1 MNSKSTGSSVAAAG
15 VTVAALALIYKTI
28 KKRALSVSSM
38 NASNTYLLAG
48 DIGGT
53 SSRLSLYDPRH
64 CAPSGSADP
73 PAPFHTKTFR
83 NSEALQ
89 HGDGDL
95 TFALDVILP
104 FLTECF
110 EQESRG
116 ISERPNIVACF
127 AVAGPVHRNRAQ
139 MTNIGGDHAP
149 DVGAPKHILVIDG
162 SVIESATQSHL
173 TKVVRCRIENDF
185 VGQGYGALD
194 LNLDTECRELVA
206 GSKAKIDP
214 LGPKVCVGA
223 GTGLGEC
230 YLTVSSLN
238 PEAGY
243 ECYPSEGGHVEF
255 SPRSELEVELL
266 QYLMKKFQQNHRVSV
281 ERVVSGKGLAN
292 VYEFLAQKFPHRV
305 DKAIH
310 AEFLEAS
317 DMQGAVVG
325 KNAGIQGSLMEQ
337 AMTIMVGSYG
347 SEAGS
352 AALKFIPT
360 GGIWITG
367 GLTPKNIRYIEGKD
381 SPFLKAFFDK
391 GRVSPL
397 LDSIPVFAVMN
408 EDIGLRGA
416 RVCAMREFKSLC
428 C

>member
-1 MNSKSTGSSVAAAG
+1 M
-15 VTVAALALIYKTI
+15 
-28 KKRALSVSSM
+28 
-38 NASNTYLLAG
+38 
-48 DIGGT
+48 
-53 SSRLSLYDPRH
+53 
-64 CAPSGSADP
+64 
-73 PAPFHTKTFR
+73 
-83 NSEALQ
+83 
-89 HGDGDL
+89 
-95 TFALDVILP
+95 
-104 FLTECF
+104 
-110 EQESRG
+110 
-116 ISERPNIVACF
+116 ACF
-127 AVAGPVHRNRAQ
+127 AVAGPVHRNRVQ
-139 MTNIGGDHAP
+139 MTNIGGDHTP
-149 DVGAPKHILVIDG
+149 DVGAPKQILIIDG
-162 SVIESATQSHL
+162 SVIESASKSHL
-173 TKVVRCRIENDF
+173 TKVIKCRIVNDF

-194 LNLDTECRELVA
+194 LNLDTECRELVP

-230 YLTVSSLN
+230 YLTISSLN

-266 QYLMKKFQQNHRVSV
+266 QYLMKKFRQNHRVSV

-305 DKAIH
+305 DQAIH
-310 AEFLEAS
+310 AEFLEAG

-325 KNAGIQGSLMEQ
+325 MNAGIKGSLMEQ
-337 AMTIMVGSYG
+337 AMALMVGTYG

-352 AALKFIPT
+352 AALKWIPT
-360 GGIWITG
+360 GGLYITG

-381 SPFLKAFFDK
+381 SSFLRAFFDK